1 MCGLEK
7 LQQQRLW
14 VDLMEVFKIVKAID
28 GIWMHC
34 QGSSGGGR
42 FNCSN
47 CLLQC
52 VSERKEFARPWERDV
67 RLAGVRQYG
76 LGRPNNRLLLCNH
89 SVTSVSITWKMQQF
103 FFPCILLSSPHGPVR
118 RDSSTLF
125 ASLWSFCYSWLLPL
139 RVPFYFQ
146 TRYQVRE
153 TLLVSMWCSYPIQHC
168 GIYWCVIEQNAS
180 M

>member
-1 MCGLEK
+1 
-7 LQQQRLW
+7 
-14 VDLMEVFKIVKAID
+14 
-28 GIWMHC
+28 MHC

-76 LGRPNNRLLLCNH
+76 LGRPNNHLLLCNH

-103 FFPCILLSSPHGPVR
+103 FFSPVFFSLHPTDLLGGIRVPC
-118 RDSSTLF
+118 
-125 ASLWSFCYSWLLPL
+125 LLPSDL
-139 RVPFYFQ
+139 F
-146 TRYQVRE
+146 
-153 TLLVSMWCSYPIQHC
+153 
-168 GIYWCVIEQNAS
+168 VILDCCHLGCLFIFRLDIKSERLF
-180 M
+180 